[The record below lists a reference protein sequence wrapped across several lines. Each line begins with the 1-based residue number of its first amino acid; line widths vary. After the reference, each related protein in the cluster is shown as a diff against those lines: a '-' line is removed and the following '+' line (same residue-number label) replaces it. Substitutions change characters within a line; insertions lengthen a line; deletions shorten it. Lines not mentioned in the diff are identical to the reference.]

1 MTLFEAIVL
10 GLVQG
15 LSEFLPI
22 SSSAHLILTSR
33 VLGWVDQGLPFDA
46 AVNTGSLIA
55 VVIFV
60 RRELVQIAAGAWRSL
75 SGWRQETRFRLG
87 EGRFALILAVATV
100 PVGAAGWVGRD
111 LVATAA
117 RNPAIIATTSIL
129 FGLLLWLADRRPE
142 GDVYLSD
149 IRLRTAL
156 LVGLAQALA
165 LVPGTSRAG
174 ITLTV
179 ALMLGFRREAA
190 VRFSFL
196 LAVPVGILVAGGELF
211 EMAGRDL
218 VAADVEGMA
227 IGFVT
232 AAVSAY
238 VAIVWLLRWIRRQS
252 LLVFVAYRVMLGLV
266 ILATIV
272 W

>member
-10 GLVQG
+10 GSVQG

-33 VLGWVDQGLPFDA
+33 VLGWADQGLPFDV
-46 AVNTGSLIA
+46 AVNTGSLLA
-55 VVIFV
+55 VLVFV
-60 RRELVQIAAGAWRSL
+60 RRELVQIANGAWHSL
-75 SGWRQETRFRLG
+75 SGWRQGNRYRIG

-100 PVGAAGWVGRD
+100 PVGAFGWVGRD

-117 RNPAIIATTSIL
+117 RSPGIIATTSIV
-129 FGLLLWLADRRPE
+129 FGLLLWLADRQPE
-142 GDVYLSD
+142 GNVYLSD
-149 IRLRTAL
+149 IRMRTAL
-156 LVGLAQALA
+156 LVGLAQTLA
-165 LVPGTSRAG
+165 LIPGTSRAG
-174 ITLTV
+174 ITLTA

-196 LAVPVGILVAGGELF
+196 LAVPVGILVAGGELL
-211 EMAGRDL
+211 ELVGQDL
-218 VAADVEGMA
+218 PAVDLEGMA
-227 IGFVT
+227 IGFTT

-238 VAIVWLLRWIRRQS
+238 VAIVWLLKWIRRQS
-252 LLVFVAYRVMLGLV
+252 LLAFVAYRLVLGFV
-266 ILATIV
+266 ILATMV